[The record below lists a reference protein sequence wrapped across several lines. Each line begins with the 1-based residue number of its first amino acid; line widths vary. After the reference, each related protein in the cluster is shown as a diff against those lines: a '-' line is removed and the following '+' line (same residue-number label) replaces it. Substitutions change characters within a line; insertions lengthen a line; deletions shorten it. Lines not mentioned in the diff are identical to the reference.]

1 MLNLYKKMYASV
13 VGNVDDTIAYIA
25 KLLSKEKCGKEELVE
40 VGKRLKEALLEAE
53 DMYIESD
60 GE

>member
-1 MLNLYKKMYASV
+1 MYASV
-13 VGNVDDTIAYIA
+13 VSNVDDTIAYIA